1 MAKTIHDFQMKTID
15 GQAQKLADY
24 RGQVLLVVNVAS
36 KCGLTPHYE
45 GLEALYDAKKDQGF
59 AVLGFPC
66 NQFGG
71 QEPGSDADVAAFC
84 STRYGVR
91 FPMFSK
97 IEVNGAGR
105 APLYAWLTAAET
117 KPDGPGDV
125 AWNFAKFVV
134 GKDGRVKARFNPRVA
149 PDDPALR
156 SAIDA
161 ALAE

>member
-1 MAKTIHDFQMKTID
+1 MTTIHDFELKTID
-15 GQAQKLADY
+15 GKAQKLSAWQ
-24 RGQVLLVVNVAS
+24 GKVLLVVNVAS
-36 KCGLTPHYE
+36 KCGLTPQYQ
-45 GLEALYDAKKDQGF
+45 GLEALYEEKKDAGF

-84 STRYGVR
+84 STTYGVS
-91 FPMFSK
+91 FPLFSK
-97 IEVNGAGR
+97 LEVNGKGR
-105 APLYAWLTAAET
+105 APLYAWLTAEKT
-117 KPDGPGDV
+117 KPDGPGDI
-125 AWNFAKFVV
+125 AWNFAKFVI

-156 SAIDA
+156 AAIDS